1 MTSNIGNTLTLV
13 TVIANLILGSLV
25 LLSDPKKRAHISF
38 AIFSFITSAWAF
50 SNFIFWIEPSLFIIK
65 TQYALGAAMI
75 PAAFLWMFPLL
86 EKRLTSV
93 KVLILWVIG
102 TVVVLLPYIDG
113 LVIKGLRVGSEVV
126 PTSTIQGL
134 HINSQVTPILTTGYL
149 FDYYSIF
156 IMVFYAVLIYEIVGG
171 LRKYNDVR
179 KTQLK
184 YILKGSLLFG
194 CTSILVNFI
203 LPFFNIVPVAPY
215 DAQSSIFFVAFSAYA
230 ILKHKLFDAKIIAA
244 EVLTF
249 VTWIFLLIQLLLAES
264 LREVLLNVV
273 LLVLIIFFGTLL
285 IRSVFVE
292 VEQRKKLEKLT
303 GDLKAANDR
312 LVKLDALKS
321 QFLSFAS
328 HQVKTPITI
337 VKGYA
342 SLIADGTYGA
352 VSDKIKDVS
361 KRIVETSDRMVSLV
375 NNILDLRKLED
386 GRMDYKFADLDVVT
400 LVKSVS
406 TELKSIADRRG
417 LELRTSL
424 PDEKL
429 LVKADE
435 EKLRQVIQNLID
447 NALKYTEKGW
457 IRVSMEKAADQV
469 LVAVSDSG
477 RGISKEL
484 LPRLFE
490 QWTRDSKAAK
500 EIQGTGLGLYIAKE
514 IMKAHSGEI
523 WAESP
528 GEGKGSTFN
537 IRLKL
542 S

>member
-1 MTSNIGNTLTLV
+1 
-13 TVIANLILGSLV
+13 
-25 LLSDPKKRAHISF
+25 
-38 AIFSFITSAWAF
+38 
-50 SNFIFWIEPSLFIIK
+50 
-65 TQYALGAAMI
+65 MI

-184 YILKGSLLFG
+184 YILIGSLLFG

-424 PDEKL
+424 PDEKW